1 MKRFQLVTVA
11 VFFLSV
17 FVFPLLLGAQTPE
30 QPHFRAVEKDPFRRS
45 EEERKTKPEFT
56 PLGYPD
62 FIQREADWRKKRK
75 TARDAGQSGPAEAE
89 KFLVS
94 EIEKVSGLVQTPK
107 GIAVLVKMSKAP
119 GMLVV
124 QEGTTF
130 YNGSLVRIEKVKLQE
145 ADGKQ
150 VIGLVTCKEVEIN
163 TYDRKEIRSLD
174 RVFEVKTR

>member
-1 MKRFQLVTVA
+1 MKRFQLLTMA

-17 FVFPLLLGAQTPE
+17 FVVPFLIFAQTPE
-30 QPHFRAVEKDPFRRS
+30 QPHFRSVEKDPFRRS
-45 EEERKTKPEFT
+45 EDVRKTKPDFT

-62 FIQREADWRKKRK
+62 FTQRESDWRKKRNA
-75 TARDAGQSGPAEAE
+75 ARDAGQTVPAATE

-107 GIAVLVKMSKAP
+107 GIAALVKMSKAP
-119 GMLVV
+119 GVLVV

-130 YNGSLVRIEKVKLQE
+130 YNGSVVRIETVKLQE

-150 VIGLVTCKEVEIN
+150 VIGLVRCKEVEVN
-163 TYDRKEIRSLD
+163 TFDRKEIRSIE
-174 RVFEVKTR
+174 RVFEVKTK